1 MNWKRFGRMDL
12 IEILLWHFPGGTE
25 ENHGKTSFMIALVPA
40 EI

>member
-1 MNWKRFGRMDL
+1 MNWKRFGRIDL

-25 ENHGKTSFMIALVPA
+25 ENHGETSVMVAHVLA